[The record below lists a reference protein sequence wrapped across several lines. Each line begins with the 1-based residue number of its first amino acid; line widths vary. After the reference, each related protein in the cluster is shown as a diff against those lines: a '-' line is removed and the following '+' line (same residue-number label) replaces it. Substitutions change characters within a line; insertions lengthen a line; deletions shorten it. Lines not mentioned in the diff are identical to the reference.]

1 MTINEIVAALD
12 EEIKLLE
19 RAKALLSEA
28 EPVAPRRGRP
38 KGSANQQTSFNPL
51 EFAGKPRPKL
61 SRAARQRISAAQRL
75 RWAKHKE
82 TAAPKKPAA
91 TKLTAKKGTGTAGAG
106 NRPMPVPVKRAARP
120 KPAKAALKNVA
131 TRSQTTPEA
140 AAPATA

>member
-1 MTINEIVAALD
+1 LG
-12 EEIKLLE
+12 LLE

-28 EPVAPRRGRP
+28 EPVARRRGRP
-38 KGSANQQTSFNPL
+38 KGSTNQQTSFNPM

-61 SRAARQRISAAQRL
+61 SRAARERISAAQRA

-82 TAAPKKPAA
+82 TSAPKKPS
-91 TKLTAKKGTGTAGAG
+91 TKKLTAEKGTGTAGAG
-106 NRPMPVPVKRAARP
+106 KRPMPVPVKRAARP
-120 KPAKAALKNVA
+120 KPAKAASKKVA